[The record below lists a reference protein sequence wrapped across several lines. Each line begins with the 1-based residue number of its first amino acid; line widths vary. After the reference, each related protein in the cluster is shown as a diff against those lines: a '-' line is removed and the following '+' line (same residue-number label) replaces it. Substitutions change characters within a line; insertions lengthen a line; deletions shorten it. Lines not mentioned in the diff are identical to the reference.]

1 MDTELGLFWKA
12 RIEKMYAELGTVEV
26 GFFSPD
32 QEEKIAKGFE
42 ELKLAKEARREARI
56 SQSTNQLDETAERE
70 QTQGST
76 NDLKKAQQ

>member
-1 MDTELGLFWKA
+1 
-12 RIEKMYAELGTVEV
+12 MYAELGTVEV
-26 GFFSPD
+26 GFFSSD
-32 QEEKIAKGFE
+32 QEVKIAKGFE